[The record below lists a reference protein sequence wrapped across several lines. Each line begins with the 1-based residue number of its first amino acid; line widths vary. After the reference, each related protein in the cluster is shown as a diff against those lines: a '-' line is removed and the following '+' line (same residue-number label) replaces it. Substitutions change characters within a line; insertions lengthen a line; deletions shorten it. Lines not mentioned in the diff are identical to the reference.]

1 MRKEYY
7 IEFVLTKSQK
17 PYEMQS
23 RSFKTQRAALKW
35 LNTSFD
41 FLSHDVVV
49 DLMVISYSDDEL
61 EYEINKLRQVFPE
74 N

>member
-7 IEFVLTKSQK
+7 IEFVLTESQK

-23 RSFKTQRAALKW
+23 RSFKTQQAALKW

-41 FLSHDVVV
+41 FLSLEMTV
-49 DLMVISYSDDEL
+49 DLMVISYSDDES
-61 EYEINKLRQVFPE
+61 EYEIHKLRQIFPE